1 MTLLR
6 PKSVRT
12 RLTLWYVVVL
22 TSVIIVYVAGASLV
36 LVWQMRSQIDRQVV
50 QDLETVEGLLYFTE
64 DGKLHF
70 NDDYHNH
77 PESKLVQERM
87 LEVLLPDG
95 TIAFKNDRL
104 GDRTLGG
111 SPFAGEG
118 VGGYSLR
125 SARLSDGTR
134 VILASRAHSMQDRR
148 VLLRVAFSEEPIWS
162 RLQQLLAILL
172 LALPLALAVAAYAGY
187 KLAGRVLDPIEKMAQ
202 RAKQITSERL
212 GERLPVENPEDELGH
227 LARTFNE
234 MLSRIE
240 ESFEQLKRFTSDAS
254 HELRTPLAALRS
266 VGEVGLHKN
275 ATSEEYRDMIGSML
289 EEVNRL
295 TNLVESLLT
304 LSRADAG
311 QLPLRYT
318 IFPVMDLVRDAAGL
332 LDVLIEEKKLTFT
345 LNGDESLYIR
355 GDRLFLRQAVINV
368 LHNAVKFTPL
378 GGAIMLNV
386 SRGDDAKA
394 VLSITDNGPGIP
406 AEHRTFVFDR
416 FYRVDPARSGENKGA
431 GLGLSIARW
440 AVQSH
445 DGEIL
450 LSDVPGGG
458 CTFWIRLPTV
468 PQTSAD

>member
-1 MTLLR
+1 MISLGT
-6 PKSVRT
+6 KSVRT
-12 RLTLWYVVVL
+12 RLTLWYVLVL

-64 DGKLHF
+64 DGRLHF
-70 NDDYHNH
+70 NEDYHNH

-87 LEVLLPDG
+87 LEVLSPDG
-95 TIAFKNDRL
+95 TILFKNNQL
-104 GDRTLGG
+104 GERVLGG
-111 SPFAGEG
+111 APFMGEG
-118 VGGYSLR
+118 VGGYSQR
-125 SARLSDGTR
+125 SERLPDGTR
-134 VILASRAHSMQDRR
+134 VILASRAHTMQDRPI
-148 VLLRVAFSEEPIWS
+148 LLRVAFSEEPIWS
-162 RLQQLLAILL
+162 RLQQMLAILL
-172 LALPLALAVAAYAGY
+172 LALPLALAAAAYAGY

-202 RAKQITSERL
+202 RAQQITSERL
-212 GERLPVENPEDELGH
+212 GERLPIENAEDELGH

-254 HELRTPLAALRS
+254 HELRTPLAAIRS
-266 VGEVGLHKN
+266 IGEVGLHKN
-275 ATSEEYRDMIGSML
+275 TSGEEYRDIIGSML

-311 QLPLRYT
+311 ELRLRYE
-318 IFPVMDLVRDAAGL
+318 IFPVIDLLSDAASL
-332 LDVLIEEKKLTFT
+332 LEVLIEEKKLTFT
-345 LNGDESLYIR
+345 LTGDESLYVKA
-355 GDRLFLRQAVINV
+355 DRLFLRQAVINV
-368 LHNAVKFTPL
+368 LHNAVKFTPS
-378 GGAIMLNV
+378 GGAVALSVARNKD
-386 SRGDDAKA
+386 GKA
-394 VLSITDNGPGIP
+394 ELSITDNGPGIP
-406 AEHRTFVFDR
+406 AEHRTLVFDR

-445 DGEIL
+445 DGEIA
-450 LSDVPGGG
+450 LSNVPDGG
-458 CTFWIRLPTV
+458 CTFSIRLPTV